1 MNALKCNWNTAM
13 HCMTGDVTLL
23 PNVMLRNVMHWNV
36 IENIAMHCMTED
48 VHLVVA
54 PPLQTTWEH
63 YWNCFA
69 NCFWQI
75 LWISEFNC
83 FYLTSLY
90 DWIWLFWRPGSSQKY
105 NVGTGVKKNVNLSD
119 IFIGHF
125 PNKHRHRR
133 NVTSHHS
140 FSLLWLF
147 SLLLGPERF
156 FKSKKVF

>member
-1 MNALKCNWNTAM
+1 
-13 HCMTGDVTLL
+13 MTGDVTRL
-23 PNVMLRNVMHWNV
+23 PNVMHCNVTHWNVLENIAMHCMNVDVTLLHKVMQWNV
-36 IENIAMHCMTED
+36 IENIAMHCMNVDVTLLHKVMYWNEIENIAMHYMTED

-105 NVGTGVKKNVNLSD
+105 NVGTGVH
-119 IFIGHF
+119 IF
-125 PNKHRHRR
+125 
-133 NVTSHHS
+133 
-140 FSLLWLF
+140 LWTF
-147 SLLLGPERF
+147 QMYWMI
-156 FKSKKVF
+156 

>member
-1 MNALKCNWNTAM
+1 MQCKVRFKTTNWNANFIENIAI
-13 HCMTGDVTLL
+13 HCMTGDVTRL
-23 PNVMLRNVMHWNV
+23 PNVMHCNVTHWNV
-36 IENIAMHCMTED
+36 IENISTHCMNVDVILLHKVMHWNEIENIAMHYMTED

-90 DWIWLFWRPGSSQKY
+90 DWIWLFWRPGSSQMY
-105 NVGTGVKKNVNLSD
+105 NVGTGVH
-119 IFIGHF
+119 IFVWTF
-125 PNKHRHRR
+125 QMYWM
-133 NVTSHHS
+133 V
-140 FSLLWLF
+140 
-147 SLLLGPERF
+147 
-156 FKSKKVF
+156 